1 MRDDVSEKRVSKTSF
16 PHLLWRERVGRSV
29 FPRGNEL
36 GEAAKVC
43 GAAAEG
49 FECFECFRHECFGVL
64 PCGRQTH
71 EFDVG
76 WFVVVGVFA
85 GGFAQCGGVG
95 FAVEYVVYDLEGE
108 AEAGGVAVE
117 ALQVVVGQV
126 GTTEA
131 AEGGGSADE
140 RACFQAVHL
149 FEFALGDAAADVGE
163 IDGLPA
169 RHAEAAGGAREGGE
183 HVQLA
188 LRRQGGGAA
197 EEVEGEGLQ
206 GIACEQ
212 GGGFAVADVAGG
224 AAAPQA
230 VVVHGGHVVVNE
242 GVDVYEFDGR
252 HRGFD
257 GIGNGFAQF
266 GGGKHEQGAQAFAA
280 VEGGVAHGF
289 VQALRELVFRRHQ
302 ACQQQFGLR
311 LRLCLP
317 GFQFIRR
324 H

>member
-1 MRDDVSEKRVSKTSF
+1 M
-16 PHLLWRERVGRSV
+16 
-29 FPRGNEL
+29 
-36 GEAAKVC
+36 C

-64 PCGRQTH
+64 PCGRQAH

-76 WFVVVGVFA
+76 RFVVVGVFA

-126 GTTEA
+126 GAAEA
-131 AEGGGSADE
+131 AEGGGGADE

-149 FEFALGDAAADVGE
+149 FEFALGDVAADVGKVY
-163 IDGLPA
+163 GLPA

-206 GIACEQ
+206 CVAREQ

-242 GVDVYEFDGR
+242 GVDVYEFYGR

>member
-1 MRDDVSEKRVSKTSF
+1 M
-16 PHLLWRERVGRSV
+16 
-29 FPRGNEL
+29 
-36 GEAAKVC
+36 
-43 GAAAEG
+43 
-49 FECFECFRHECFGVL
+49 
-64 PCGRQTH
+64 
-71 EFDVG
+71 
-76 WFVVVGVFA
+76 
-85 GGFAQCGGVG
+85 
-95 FAVEYVVYDLEGE
+95 
-108 AEAGGVAVE
+108 
-117 ALQVVVGQV
+117 
-126 GTTEA
+126 
-131 AEGGGSADE
+131 
-140 RACFQAVHL
+140 HL
-149 FEFALGDAAADVGE
+149 FEFALGDAAADVGKVY
-163 IDGLPA
+163 GLPA

-206 GIACEQ
+206 CVAREQ

-252 HRGFD
+252 HCGFD

-302 ACQQQFGLR
+302 ACEQQFGLR

-324 H
+324 HRVSAP